1 MVSLAAISLLA
12 GVAYGYLKPG
22 KEEKKTLLKKGAL
35 IGVALGAVLS
45 ILSFFLGWGLVF
57 ATARAL
63 GVIIAI
69 VYLTAFFV
77 VGTMVGDWLEAKFK
91 KA

>member
-1 MVSLAAISLLA
+1 MVSLAVISLVA

-45 ILSFFLGWGLVF
+45 VLNLFLGGGLLF
-57 ATARAL
+57 ATATAL

-69 VYLTAFFV
+69 VYLTAIFV